1 MTSECK
7 IQSIDYYWFRTYGTT
22 DVVEGGI
29 DHVSSRQSIC
39 WGHFSSQCNLPD
51 DVKVLQE

>member
-39 WGHFSSQCNLPD
+39 WGHFSSRCNLPD